1 MMKLKTLFYVSVG
14 LSDGAH
20 HPSAAL
26 LPTHLEA
33 LGVLPLPRHHDR
45 HVCRGPVRLRGDGGE
60 LLLHPQHLAH
70 ADRRER
76 GLPPAAS
83 RQA

>member
-1 MMKLKTLFYVSVG
+1 MMKTLFYVSVG

-33 LGVLPLPRHHDR
+33 LGVLPLSRHYDR
-45 HVCRGPVRLRGDGGE
+45 HVCRGPLRLRGDGGE

-70 ADRRER
+70 ADRREC
-76 GLPPAAS
+76 GLS
-83 RQA
+83 SSTSCQA